1 MNNKNSAFDNLW
13 YALYAFAGLGLEL
26 VLAGFLE
33 PLLFGWISG
42 AGYADARLIV
52 HWLLTSLC
60 WGCISVGLIYKA
72 GKKLEFKVIAKA
84 KPDKK
89 GLAIGVPCVL
99 ACIILNT
106 IDWGT
111 LKIIGEFLNKGPLL
125 FVFQYIYYLFEVAL
139 VYLIIAF
146 GQRFVEALLKK
157 KSMLPWGGIV
167 LCCTWGAIHI
177 LTRQSLA
184 TGIGVMAFALLYGM
198 IYLLFNRNTK
208 YVYIAIAIA
217 FMI

>member
-1 MNNKNSAFDNLW
+1 MSKNSAFDNLW

-42 AGYADARLIV
+42 EGYADARLIV
-52 HWLLTSLC
+52 HWLLTGLC

-111 LKIIGEFLNKGPLL
+111 LKIIGEFQNKGPLL
-125 FVFQYIYYLFEVAL
+125 FVFQYIYYLFEVVL
-139 VYLIIAF
+139 VYLIVAF